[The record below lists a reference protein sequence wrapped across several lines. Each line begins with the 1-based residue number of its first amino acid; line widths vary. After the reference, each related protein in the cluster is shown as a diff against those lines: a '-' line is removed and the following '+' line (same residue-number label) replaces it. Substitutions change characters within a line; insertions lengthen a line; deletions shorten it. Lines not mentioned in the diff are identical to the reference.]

1 MGLRVSWKRVE
12 RQYSW
17 GGGSHTY
24 YAHECSSDEH
34 NIQSSLRYIEDNWKP
49 IWLVRR
55 NNN

>member
-24 YAHECSSDEH
+24 YAHKCSSDEH
-34 NIQSSLRYIEDNWKP
+34 NIQSSLRYIWKP
-49 IWLVRR
+49 MWLVRR